1 MLIQIATHQPQMLS
15 AIVKH
20 TPIWVW
26 GLLAALLWL
35 GIRQMFPRS
44 VGTRQVLLLP
54 LGMAVFSAYGLAS
67 AFGGSAGVV
76 TTWLLT
82 AVAVAVASLLWRP
95 LAPTSIRYD
104 AAQGRLHLPGS
115 AMPLAL
121 ILGIFLTKYIVGVEL
136 ALQPAL
142 AHDTGVALQ
151 VAVLYGVFN
160 GVFAARAARLWRL
173 AQRTTASPQP
183 LANA

>member
-35 GIRQMFPRS
+35 G
-44 VGTRQVLLLP
+44 VLL
-54 LGMAVFSAYGLAS
+54 A
-67 AFGGSAGVV
+67 
-76 TTWLLT
+76 
-82 AVAVAVASLLWRP
+82 
-95 LAPTSIRYD
+95 
-104 AAQGRLHLPGS
+104 
-115 AMPLAL
+115 
-121 ILGIFLTKYIVGVEL
+121 KCIVGVEL

-183 LANA
+183 LAST